1 MYLYAFH
8 SSKTKKINIM
18 NCTKPVLDPQM
29 HSESS
34 LYFLL
39 KLATLVAIFAIFK
52 INFLLQMT
60 KLDHSNLVYFRP
72 ILLLLDM
79 GNPLKSPLFR
89 GIAKKL
95 SPLLGLQKC
104 KTSAFVTYLG
114 NCISVLP
121 TLNFYF
127 ANFFN
132 FFPIFQKILIFFRK
146 S

>member
-1 MYLYAFH
+1 MYYCFIINAILYCNCIHFFFFFQKC
-8 SSKTKKINIM
+8 SLQVLEPISKCNWVRII
-18 NCTKPVLDPQM
+18 PQPSFWV
-29 HSESS
+29 HN
-34 LYFLL
+34 LPN
-39 KLATLVAIFAIFK
+39 VIFQYA
-52 INFLLQMT
+52 
-60 KLDHSNLVYFRP
+60 V
-72 ILLLLDM
+72 LLLDM

>member
-1 MYLYAFH
+1 
-8 SSKTKKINIM
+8 
-18 NCTKPVLDPQM
+18 
-29 HSESS
+29 
-34 LYFLL
+34 
-39 KLATLVAIFAIFK
+39 
-52 INFLLQMT
+52 MT

-121 TLNFYF
+121 TLNNYLAKFV
-127 ANFFN
+127 NFVS
-132 FFPIFQKILIFFRK
+132 IFQKILIFFQKESSGQKFKTFGEFLADK
-146 S
+146 SWQHCSIQLFFYSFFYKKLIKFLRCF